1 MYVGEHSI
9 QKKQVEMHR
18 GDSMETSENLEAL
31 WCDWQMECSRPGI
44 KSNGHQTMKAIV
56 SHVSIHDFLLKA
68 IRSRKDYQQ
77 GSSIIWEGAPVEN
90 RPEREWTALRD
101 HFGRYGGYLNER

>member
-1 MYVGEHSI
+1 MVEHSF

-18 GDSMETSENLEAL
+18 GDSMETSENSEAI
-31 WCDWQMECSRPGI
+31 WCGWQVECSGPGI
-44 KSNGHQTMKAIV
+44 KSNSRQTMKALV

-77 GSSIIWEGAPVEN
+77 GSSIIQEGAPVEN

-101 HFGRYGGYLNER
+101 HFGRQRGYPNKR

>member
-31 WCDWQMECSRPGI
+31 WCDW
-44 KSNGHQTMKAIV
+44 
-56 SHVSIHDFLLKA
+56 
-68 IRSRKDYQQ
+68 
-77 GSSIIWEGAPVEN
+77 
-90 RPEREWTALRD
+90 
-101 HFGRYGGYLNER
+101 